1 MNFVIESA
9 LFSFFAS
16 PVVANKNEILAY
28 DILGMVLSFPYKQI
42 WIEQLFYEKML
53 NVDSLKRDLFYSTKS
68 EDLLRYYRSVFW
80 VMCIGV
86 LFSPFVMRWQN
97 SGYFDWSRVVFNTI
111 NIGSL
116 FLNALTIL

>member
-1 MNFVIESA
+1 
-9 LFSFFAS
+9 
-16 PVVANKNEILAY
+16 
-28 DILGMVLSFPYKQI
+28 MVLSFPYKQI

-53 NVDSLKRDLFYSTKS
+53 NVDTLKRDLFYSTKS

-86 LFSPFVMRWQN
+86 LFSPFAMKWQN
-97 SGYFDWSRVVFNTI
+97 SGYFDWSRVVFSTI

-116 FLNALTIL
+116 FLNALTIM